1 MNSFSYPLDSPP
13 IQYLCSKDK
22 RLSKVI
28 LSLGDLAYTV
38 HTDSFAF
45 LAHEIVEQMLSVQA
59 GNKIYSRLVSLCNN
73 TVTPTNLLNLSPEE
87 IKTTGM
93 SYKKVHCLIDL
104 ARDVENGVIAFDAF
118 PAMTDTEI
126 INTLTHIKGIG
137 SWTSKM
143 YLIFVLNRLDV
154 LPYEDGAFLQS
165 YRWLYNTS
173 DCSHESVKKRC
184 KKWKPYSSLAARY
197 MYRAL
202 DSGMTKSP
210 FHLYK

>member
-1 MNSFSYPLDSPP
+1 MNSFSYTLDSYP
-13 IQYLCSKDK
+13 IKYLCSKDK
-22 RLSKVI
+22 HLSKVI
-28 LSLGDLAYTV
+28 LSLGDLVYSV
-38 HTDSFAF
+38 HSDSFAF

-59 GNKIYSRLVSLCNN
+59 GNKIYSRLVSLCND
-73 TVTPTNLLNLSPEE
+73 TVTPTQILELSPEE
-87 IKTTGM
+87 IKATGM

-104 ARDVENGVIAFDAF
+104 AREIENNTIRFDRF
-118 PAMTDTEI
+118 PAMSDIEI
-126 INTLTHIKGIG
+126 INSLTQIKGIG
-137 SWTSKM
+137 AWTSKM
-143 YLIFVLNRLDV
+143 YLMFVLNRLDI

-173 DCSHESVKKRC
+173 DCKPESVKKRC

-202 DSGMTKSP
+202 DSGMTKTP

>member
-1 MNSFSYPLDSPP
+1 MNSFSYTLDSCP
-13 IQYLCSKDK
+13 IKYLCSKDK
-22 RLSKVI
+22 HLSKVI
-28 LSLGDLAYTV
+28 LSLGDLIYSI

-59 GNKIYSRLVSLCNN
+59 GNKIYSRLVSLCNGE
-73 TVTPTNLLNLSPEE
+73 VTPTQILELSPEE

-93 SYKKVHCLIDL
+93 AYKKVHCLIDL
-104 ARDVENGVIAFDAF
+104 AREVENNTIRFDLF
-118 PAMTDTEI
+118 PTMSDIEI
-126 INTLTHIKGIG
+126 MNSLTHIKGIG
-137 SWTSKM
+137 AWTSKM

-165 YRWLYNTS
+165 YRWLYNTT
-173 DCSHESVKKRC
+173 DCKPESVKTRC